1 MIRSFLCV
9 LLLMALVFPGCRR
22 GPKEYKQ
29 DTPEAVIQ
37 SMEAMV
43 KDGNTRRLHELFYAE
58 DENMRL
64 ALRRFGRMCGR
75 LAELAQT
82 IGETFPEEVE
92 ELRKQT
98 EEAAARGEAT
108 NILSRFSQ
116 SAFQSQRNRGRQ
128 RQSNPGDAF
137 NLAFRQLLSNPYASF
152 EQATDRLTTITVSDE
167 FEGLLWDG
175 KPILPPFGI
184 MMRQDVDGKWYIM
197 LPMDLPIVTKYRPR
211 TKEQWEIAGYLMR
224 AWENA
229 AVDLKAKI
237 EAGDLR
243 NLDEVAGEAGAM
255 ILPPTMMIG
264 IAYSSLF
271 KNDGD

>member
-1 MIRSFLCV
+1 MSRLLISV
-9 LLLMALVFPGCRR
+9 LVMASLAVVGCRR

-43 KDGNTRRLHELFYAE
+43 EDGQTRRLHELFYAE
-58 DENMRL
+58 DEDMRL

-75 LAELAQT
+75 LAELAEA
-82 IGETFPEEVE
+82 IGKAYPEEVE
-92 ELRKQT
+92 ALRKQT

-116 SAFQSQRNRGRQ
+116 SAFQNRRNRNQQ
-128 RQSNPGDAF
+128 RSSPGDAF

-152 EQATDRLTTITVSDE
+152 EQATDRLSTIPVSDE
-167 FEGLLWDG
+167 YVGLLWDE

-184 MMRQDVDGKWYIM
+184 MMRQDVDSKWYIM
-197 LPMDLPIVTKYRPR
+197 LPLDLPIVTKYRPR
-211 TKEQWEIAGYLMR
+211 TEEQWLIAGYLMK

-229 AVDLKAKI
+229 AVDLKTKI

-243 NLDEVAGEAGAM
+243 NLDEVASEAGAM

-264 IAYSSLF
+264 IAYSSQF
-271 KNDGD
+271 KQDGD